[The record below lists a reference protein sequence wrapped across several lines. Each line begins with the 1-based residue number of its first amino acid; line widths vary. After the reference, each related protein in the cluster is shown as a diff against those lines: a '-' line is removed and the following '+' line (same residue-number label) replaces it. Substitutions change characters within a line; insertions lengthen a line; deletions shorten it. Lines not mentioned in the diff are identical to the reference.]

1 MGSAMLRDCGRA
13 AAREAGVGGWVGEE
27 KSRSTMAGWA
37 ALTAQARAAALWAL
51 GSAPAVRRWERGI
64 RVWDC
69 GCGCGGGLAGGGGVV
84 GGREGRARRVWT
96 SLKRIALRR
105 SGGGGWRR
113 RRESL
118 VGLAGVVVVEQR
130 TSRPR

>member
-37 ALTAQARAAALWAL
+37 ALTAQERAAALWAL
-51 GSAPAVRRWERGI
+51 GSAPAVRRWVSGV
-64 RVWDC
+64 RV
-69 GCGCGGGLAGGGGVV
+69 CGGVGVGLFAGPV
-84 GGREGRARRVWT
+84 GGREGRERRVWT